1 MSLLATRRVS
11 LHFPFS
17 WFQYTGLKQQEIHMR
32 QPRPQYS
39 GYKQSAKWRIKK
51 AKQMIKWE
59 EEAKKQGIP
68 VARLIAQ
75 QLESEDSQ
83 PD

>member
-1 MSLLATRRVS
+1 
-11 LHFPFS
+11 
-17 WFQYTGLKQQEIHMR
+17 MR
-32 QPRPQYS
+32 PPRPQYS

-75 QLESEDSQ
+75 QLELEELTRLKEQTQKEEEALEISRGVDISDYSQ